1 MRRIGNGYAGMKR
14 LSVLMDHPPPMTKR
28 SSVYRNS
35 VKEVAETV
43 MQEAALEIY
52 NKKHD
57 GDCDGNVVGTGIS
70 VDGTSH
76 KSGFTSFNG
85 AVAAIFIETDRILDV
100 EVTTLYCQGCINIE
114 KIQRKC

>member
-14 LSVLMDHPPPMTKR
+14 FLFLMNHPSPMTEKNYR
-28 SSVYRNS
+28 KLSSVYRNS

-57 GDCDGNVVGTGIS
+57 ADYDDNIVDTGIS
-70 VDGTSH
+70 ADGTWH
-76 KSGFTSFNG
+76 KRGFTSLNG
-85 AVAAIFIETDRILDV
+85 AVAAISIETGRILDV
-100 EVTTLYCQGCINIE
+100 EAMT
-114 KIQRKC
+114 